1 MKTTIGKKA
10 GAFLLSLALLIG
22 LLPGGSVTAA
32 AACAAD
38 SHTPGTELHAA
49 DWNSQ
54 TGGYAYDYYICTV
67 CGYACDEDGYNA
79 VLVGPDNGCSGGSA
93 VGGKRH
99 VIGDPYGTTCAG
111 TDTAQYYYCKAC
123 GHVVD
128 KDGTIVDL
136 TTLNGH
142 TPGSTQYPADY
153 APCTGGC
160 KNDYYRCTVCDL
172 PCDANGDGSVY
183 TPAGPQPHPHTPGSV
198 LQPANWDSKNGGYI
212 RSYYTCTVCGTPCD
226 ANGHAALYVG
236 PGNNCPMG
244 HTPGSQKSAPNY
256 TPCCGG
262 IQEEW
267 YECDVCGAPCD
278 ADGNTLKVFPPVS
291 SHNPGSEKHESNY
304 TACGGGFQSDWYEC
318 ETCGQ
323 PCDADGNSINGS
335 PPTGSHNPG
344 SEKHESNYTPCN
356 GGFQSDWYEC
366 EICGQPVDENGETM
380 EWSEPTSGH
389 VLGEKR
395 EADYTPCNGGFQ
407 SDWYECEICHQPLDE
422 NGETMEWFEPT
433 SDHILS
439 EKRKSNYTS
448 CGGGFQSDWYECEVC
463 HQAFDENGEFM
474 EWSEPTSGHVPGEK
488 HEPNYTACGGG
499 FQSDWYKCELCHQ
512 PVDENGDPMV
522 ESAPTSDHIL
532 GEKHEAD
539 YTPCNG
545 GFRSDWYECEVCHQ
559 PIDENGEFMEW
570 SEPTADH
577 VLGEKHEADYTPC
590 NGGFQSDWYECEVC
604 HQTFDENGEFAEY
617 TEGTGV
623 HQLVEVPEKAPTY
636 TEDGHT
642 AYWECEICHAAF
654 KDQAG
659 TQPIEDEAEIRI
671 PKLDVPASDNEPAA
685 PSKTL
690 ETVVSAGLDKVPESV
705 SGQYPT
711 TDAVYQA
718 LAAASLAADPSLD
731 KDAARTVLL
740 DVTLQIKNANG
751 AVTKVTE
758 RNFPAEGVEVL
769 LPYPEGTDGTFTFVV
784 AHMITTGSRAG
795 EIEILPNSPEKDGIR
810 VRFYSLSPVTITY
823 AAPSA
828 TPAADGTE
836 ESPEEDVTIPT
847 APKTGG
853 PILGWT
859 VVLTV
864 SGIALLCLA
873 EKKRKNR

>member
-1 MKTTIGKKA
+1 
-10 GAFLLSLALLIG
+10 
-22 LLPGGSVTAA
+22 
-32 AACAAD
+32 
-38 SHTPGTELHAA
+38 
-49 DWNSQ
+49 
-54 TGGYAYDYYICTV
+54 
-67 CGYACDEDGYNA
+67 
-79 VLVGPDNGCSGGSA
+79 
-93 VGGKRH
+93 
-99 VIGDPYGTTCAG
+99 
-111 TDTAQYYYCKAC
+111 
-123 GHVVD
+123 
-128 KDGTIVDL
+128 
-136 TTLNGH
+136 
-142 TPGSTQYPADY
+142 
-153 APCTGGC
+153 
-160 KNDYYRCTVCDL
+160 
-172 PCDANGDGSVY
+172 
-183 TPAGPQPHPHTPGSV
+183 
-198 LQPANWDSKNGGYI
+198 
-212 RSYYTCTVCGTPCD
+212 
-226 ANGHAALYVG
+226 
-236 PGNNCPMG
+236 
-244 HTPGSQKSAPNY
+244 
-256 TPCCGG
+256 
-262 IQEEW
+262 
-267 YECDVCGAPCD
+267 
-278 ADGNTLKVFPPVS
+278 
-291 SHNPGSEKHESNY
+291 
-304 TACGGGFQSDWYEC
+304 
-318 ETCGQ
+318 
-323 PCDADGNSINGS
+323 
-335 PPTGSHNPG
+335 
-344 SEKHESNYTPCN
+344 
-356 GGFQSDWYEC
+356 
-366 EICGQPVDENGETM
+366 M

-499 FQSDWYKCELCHQ
+499 FQSDWYECELCHQ

-671 PKLDVPASDNEPAA
+671 PKLDVPASDDEPAA

-769 LPYPEGTDGTFTFVV
+769 LPYPEGTDETFTFVV

-828 TPAADGTE
+828 PPAADGTE

-853 PILGWT
+853 PLLGWT
-859 VVLTV
+859 VVL
-864 SGIALLCLA
+864 SAGGIALLCLA

>member
-54 TGGYAYDYYICTV
+54 TGGYAYDYYLCTV
-67 CGYACDEDGYNA
+67 CGAACDEDGYGA

-99 VIGDPYGTTCAG
+99 VIGDSYGTTCAG

-160 KNDYYRCTVCDL
+160 KTGYYRCTVCGL

-318 ETCGQ
+318 E
-323 PCDADGNSINGS
+323 
-335 PPTGSHNPG
+335 
-344 SEKHESNYTPCN
+344 
-356 GGFQSDWYEC
+356 
-366 EICGQPVDENGETM
+366 ICGQPVDENGETM

-422 NGETMEWFEPT
+422 NGETMEWFE
-433 SDHILS
+433 
-439 EKRKSNYTS
+439 
-448 CGGGFQSDWYECEVC
+448 
-463 HQAFDENGEFM
+463 
-474 EWSEPTSGHVPGEK
+474 
-488 HEPNYTACGGG
+488 
-499 FQSDWYKCELCHQ
+499 
-512 PVDENGDPMV
+512 
-522 ESAPTSDHIL
+522 PTSDHIL

-769 LPYPEGTDGTFTFVV
+769 LPYPEGTDETFTFVV

-828 TPAADGTE
+828 PPAADGTE
-836 ESPEEDVTIPT
+836 ESPEEDITIPT

-853 PILGWT
+853 PLLGWT
-859 VVLTV
+859 VVL
-864 SGIALLCLA
+864 SAGGIALLCLA

>member
-67 CGYACDEDGYNA
+67 CGHACDEDGYNA

-99 VIGDPYGTTCAG
+99 VIGNRYVTACAG

-291 SHNPGSEKHESNY
+291 SHNPGSEKHE
-304 TACGGGFQSDWYEC
+304 
-318 ETCGQ
+318 
-323 PCDADGNSINGS
+323 
-335 PPTGSHNPG
+335 
-344 SEKHESNYTPCN
+344 
-356 GGFQSDWYEC
+356 
-366 EICGQPVDENGETM
+366 
-380 EWSEPTSGH
+380 
-389 VLGEKR
+389 
-395 EADYTPCNGGFQ
+395 
-407 SDWYECEICHQPLDE
+407 
-422 NGETMEWFEPT
+422 
-433 SDHILS
+433 
-439 EKRKSNYTS
+439 
-448 CGGGFQSDWYECEVC
+448 
-463 HQAFDENGEFM
+463 
-474 EWSEPTSGHVPGEK
+474 
-488 HEPNYTACGGG
+488 PNYTACGGG
-499 FQSDWYKCELCHQ
+499 FKD
-512 PVDENGDPMV
+512 
-522 ESAPTSDHIL
+522 
-532 GEKHEAD
+532 
-539 YTPCNG
+539 
-545 GFRSDWYECEVCHQ
+545 DWYECE
-559 PIDENGEFMEW
+559 
-570 SEPTADH
+570 T
-577 VLGEKHEADYTPC
+577 
-590 NGGFQSDWYECEVC
+590 
-604 HQTFDENGEFAEY
+604 
-617 TEGTGV
+617 
-623 HQLVEVPEKAPTY
+623 
-636 TEDGHT
+636 
-642 AYWECEICHAAF
+642 
-654 KDQAG
+654 
-659 TQPIEDEAEIRI
+659 
-671 PKLDVPASDNEPAA
+671 
-685 PSKTL
+685 
-690 ETVVSAGLDKVPESV
+690 
-705 SGQYPT
+705 
-711 TDAVYQA
+711 
-718 LAAASLAADPSLD
+718 
-731 KDAARTVLL
+731 
-740 DVTLQIKNANG
+740 
-751 AVTKVTE
+751 
-758 RNFPAEGVEVL
+758 
-769 LPYPEGTDGTFTFVV
+769 
-784 AHMITTGSRAG
+784 
-795 EIEILPNSPEKDGIR
+795 
-810 VRFYSLSPVTITY
+810 
-823 AAPSA
+823 
-828 TPAADGTE
+828 
-836 ESPEEDVTIPT
+836 
-847 APKTGG
+847 
-853 PILGWT
+853 
-859 VVLTV
+859 
-864 SGIALLCLA
+864 
-873 EKKRKNR
+873 